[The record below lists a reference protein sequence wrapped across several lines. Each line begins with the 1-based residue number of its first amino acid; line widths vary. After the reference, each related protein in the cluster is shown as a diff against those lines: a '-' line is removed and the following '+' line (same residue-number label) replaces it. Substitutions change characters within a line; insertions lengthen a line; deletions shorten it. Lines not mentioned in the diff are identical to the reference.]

1 MWYGCR
7 ICFNDEEDTS
17 TKVGRHIAMNKYVQ
31 DLKKLLGEG
40 KQICMHGDTVPYYQY
55 SMRPIDE
62 ISALQATETMAR
74 YIERGFKTQTVAEA
88 RQQMQLKLIPTMLK
102 LKQKQMNGDDLY
114 NSSTGF
120 GTLLDPNT
128 YTRPIMPIM
137 CGAGEASAIYA
148 GGGLPASIVDKKST
162 SMIVQGATFVPD
174 KTAAD
179 FWSDDKVTILEDA
192 AVDTGFTDE
201 AGDRIKDAYLYGG
214 AILYPIL
221 KGDTPSR
228 YLAKV
233 DKMHIEKGSIIRW
246 TGVDRW
252 NTVYVPSF
260 IPTAA
265 DYLTPKTIM
274 VLQESVEVST
284 SRMCIIR
291 PKPMPYWS
299 AIVNMG
305 WSPSDLTGWI
315 QAYYAYETTQ
325 MAIPVMA
332 QQMSLLLYRMPLD
345 ALNATVGVN
354 GVEKLMAVNEAQ
366 MKSWSSL
373 SPKAVNMV
381 GEVEVVD
388 RTYSG
393 FDQFVGAI
401 KSNFAA
407 QTEIPEPSIWHTPNK
422 GFSDNTQESLIKQ
435 SETLQ
440 MRQHYIERYMSSAK
454 DLLIAHCFGS
464 DSEEFKNRHSIK
476 LKFAKPEITTE
487 KDLADVGAKY
497 AAAVNSLVQAGFTP
511 DLAVQTAKQFFPKV
525 EMTDEMIAKIK
536 SAYEETKKQEMEM
549 QKQNMQM
556 QAKQGNGNTG
566 KAKTQSTRK
575 TEVATSR

>member
-1 MWYGCR
+1 M
-7 ICFNDEEDTS
+7 
-17 TKVGRHIAMNKYVQ
+17 TKYTE
-31 DLKKLLGEG
+31 DLKRLLSSC
-40 KQICMHGDTVPYYQY
+40 KQHTIHGDSMPYYQF
-55 SMRPIDE
+55 SLSQIDE
-62 ISALQATETMAR
+62 IADLQHDEVIAR
-74 YIERGFKTQTVAEA
+74 YAEHGYTMQTIAEA
-88 RQQMQLKLIPTMLK
+88 RKGMQLKLIPQLLK
-102 LKQKQMNGDDLY
+102 MHGDEIY
-114 NSSTGF
+114 NSQTYI
-120 GTLLDPNT
+120 GTLLDPSQ

-137 CGAGEASAIYA
+137 CGAGEASALYA
-148 GGGLPASIVDKKST
+148 GGGLPASIIDKKST
-162 SMIVQGATFVPD
+162 SMIVQGAVFIPD
-174 KTAAD
+174 KTATD
-179 FWSDDKVTILEDA
+179 LWTDDKTKILEDA
-192 AVDTGFTDE
+192 ARDTGFNDE
-201 AGDRIKDAYLYGG
+201 AGDRIKDAYLFGG

-228 YLAKV
+228 YLAKL
-233 DKMHIEKGSIIRW
+233 DRMHIEKGSIIRW

-265 DYLTPKTIM
+265 DYLNPRTIM
-274 VLQESVEVST
+274 VLQESVEIST

-305 WSPSDLTGWI
+305 WSPSDVTGWI
-315 QAYYAYETTQ
+315 QSYYAYETTQ
-325 MAIPVMA
+325 MSIPVMA

-345 ALNATVGVN
+345 ALNSTIGVN
-354 GVEKLMAVNEAQ
+354 GVEKLMAVNEEQ
-366 MKSWSSL
+366 MKSWSAL

-381 GEVEVVD
+381 GEVEVVN

-401 KSNFAA
+401 KSDFAA
-407 QTEIPEPSIWHTPNK
+407 QTEIPEPAIWHTPNK

-440 MRQHYIERYMSSAK
+440 MRQHYIERYMQNAK
-454 DLLIAHCFGS
+454 DLLVAHCFGT
-464 DSEEFKNRHSIK
+464 DSQEWENRHSIK
-476 LKFAKPEITTE
+476 LCFAKPEITTE

-497 AAAVNSLVQAGFTP
+497 AASVNSLVQAGFTP

-525 EMTDEMIAKIK
+525 DITDEMIAQIK
-536 SAYEETKKQEMEM
+536 KAYEDRQKLETVK
-549 QKQNMQM
+549 
-556 QAKQGNGNTG
+556 AGNNNTG

-575 TEVATSR
+575 TEVATSRK